1 MTTLPIIA
9 ALCFFQFDI
18 LKFFSFRHHRFGIL
32 TKTITVTLHEEH
44 QQA

>member
-9 ALCFFQFDI
+9 AFCFFQFDI
-18 LKFFSFRHHRFGIL
+18 LKFFSLRHNRFGIL
-32 TKTITVTLHEEH
+32 TITITVTLQEEH